1 MPAVTITLS
10 DTPAGGVAI
19 HTDFKPAIGSK
30 CSAAQS
36 AALDIISRTR
46 KEWDGRSG
54 HAAGVNV
61 PSSQRPT
68 PVTLVKGRG
77 DVAAQVRTLIAK
89 NIGRALTPAD
99 DDRHLVNDLEAD
111 SLDLIEIVMYLEDD
125 FKVSLSDEEAE
136 ECHTVA
142 NFSALVQA
150 KLSGAVPAVRA

>member
-61 PSSQRPT
+61 PGSQRPT

-77 DVAAQVRTLIAK
+77 DVAAQVRTLIAE

-99 DDRHLVNDLEAD
+99 DDRHLVNNLEAD
-111 SLDLIEIVMYLEDD
+111 SLDLVEITMLLEDE
-125 FKVSLSDEEAE
+125 FAVLITDEESE
-136 ECHTVA
+136 PCTTVA
-142 NFSALVQA
+142 HFAALVQA
-150 KLSGAVPAVRA
+150 KLDAKGNQA